1 MRHLAVVPIL
11 AALTVACS
19 SDPAGPSEQP
29 PPPPPAEPTWLV
41 RLEAS
46 SISVIEMCD
55 GFPVDVNGGEWT
67 HELTVR
73 FPGETS
79 IVMGGTSGYPNAGA
93 HRNIGRGGAMALNS
107 SQRIQERT
115 KQFAQGNQ
123 IVMTIRATEW
133 DFDILGNNPF
143 PDSRMNNRSTS
154 VTFAYD
160 NGEWPQAPN
169 GTLTVKSGDSCEIR
183 VNYKFEAVKQ

>member
-1 MRHLAVVPIL
+1 MRHFTVVPIL
-11 AALTVACS
+11 AVLAVACS

-29 PPPPPAEPTWLV
+29 PPPPPAEPTWIV

-46 SISVIEMCD
+46 NISVVEMCD

-107 SQRIQERT
+107 GQRIQERT
-115 KQFAQGNQ
+115 KKFSEGNQ
-123 IVMTIRATEW
+123 VIMTLRATEW

-143 PDSRMNNRSTS
+143 PDSRMNNRTTS
-154 VTFAYD
+154 ASFTYSD
-160 NGEWPQAPN
+160 GEWTQVPS
-169 GTLTVKSGDSCEIR
+169 GTLTVKNGASCEVR
-183 VNYKFEAVKQ
+183 VSFKFEAVKQ